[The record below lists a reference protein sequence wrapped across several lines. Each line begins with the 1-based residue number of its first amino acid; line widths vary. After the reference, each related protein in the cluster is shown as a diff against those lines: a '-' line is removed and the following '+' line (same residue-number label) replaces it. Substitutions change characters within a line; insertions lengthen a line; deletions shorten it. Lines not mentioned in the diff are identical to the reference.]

1 MKISIVGGGGRVGL
15 PLALM
20 LALNGNEV
28 IVVDTD
34 ENRVNKINNR
44 VMPFYEAGAEDALL
58 QITNK
63 NLSATT
69 SNEGIANSDVCILII
84 GTPVNNDG
92 VPSAGHI
99 GGLVKE
105 LSIHLQATKLIML
118 RSTVYPGI
126 TEQIQVIAQELI
138 PKIQVSF
145 CPERI
150 VEGKAFEEMRS
161 LPQIIGVETD
171 EAFEISKQVFYG
183 ISPKF
188 IRTSFKEA
196 EVSKLFSNAY
206 RYFKFAIANEFFQ
219 ICASNEINWINVWNS
234 LKNDYPR
241 AADLPT
247 PGFTAGPC
255 LVKDTQQLNYYTN
268 NNFMIG
274 KSALKVNE
282 NLPDYIVSIL
292 EEKYDLS
299 QIVVGILGMTFKGDV
314 DDFRSSLSFKLRD
327 ILSTK
332 SKKVYCSDDLIQ
344 KDYFVSVE
352 ELVELCDLIILATPH
367 KNYKGLKISKPL
379 VDIWRISESKSII

>member
-1 MKISIVGGGGRVGL
+1 
-15 PLALM
+15 
-20 LALNGNEV
+20 
-28 IVVDTD
+28 
-34 ENRVNKINNR
+34 
-44 VMPFYEAGAEDALL
+44 
-58 QITNK
+58 
-63 NLSATT
+63 
-69 SNEGIANSDVCILII
+69 
-84 GTPVNNDG
+84 
-92 VPSAGHI
+92 
-99 GGLVKE
+99 
-105 LSIHLQATKLIML
+105 
-118 RSTVYPGI
+118 
-126 TEQIQVIAQELI
+126 
-138 PKIQVSF
+138 
-145 CPERI
+145 
-150 VEGKAFEEMRS
+150 MRS